1 MGFRFRKRI
10 KIAPGVAINL
20 SKSGVSAS
28 LGGKGLTYNTRGKVT
43 AGLPGTGLSY
53 SANLT
58 SGRSRTS
65 SSEDRGPSA
74 RQLATSQTIADIFER
89 LSASIRNCC
98 ASHGAY
104 IDAQGIDAGL
114 EFLYQRRPELESLRP
129 AMDEILTA
137 GRLFGD
143 MGSLT
148 AAGKERALRALYK
161 VEEALAA
168 NAGETL
174 GVDAAAASVWAA
186 LGERPK
192 KKWVSRGV
200 WSTLALIIF
209 GGPLIS
215 GVTGMDPG
223 PAFFITILISVGTFW
238 GLRRGYR
245 SKFAEAEA
253 RIDAANA
260 RFDQVV
266 EFELSPRPA

>member
-1 MGFRFRKRI
+1 MGLRFKKRI

-28 LGGKGLTYNTRGKVT
+28 LGGKGLTYNTRGRVT
-43 AGLPGTGLSY
+43 AGLPGTGVSY
-53 SANLT
+53 SANLN
-58 SGRSRTS
+58 SGRSKTS
-65 SSEDRGPSA
+65 YSEDRAPSA

-104 IDAQGIDAGL
+104 IDAEGVDAGL
-114 EFLYQRRPELESLRP
+114 EFLYQRRPELESLKP

-161 VEEALAA
+161 VEEALAE
-168 NAGETL
+168 NAGDVV
-174 GVDAAAASVWAA
+174 GVDAAAAGLWTA
-186 LGERPK
+186 LSEQPK

-209 GGPLIS
+209 GRPLIS
-215 GVTGMDPG
+215 GVTGMESG
-223 PAFFITILISVGTFW
+223 SAYCLTILLSVGAFW
-238 GLRRGYR
+238 GLRRSYR
-245 SKFAEAEA
+245 RKFAEAEA
-253 RIDAANA
+253 RIGAANA